1 MKIYSNH
8 LSKSDPRLA
17 KQELKLFL
25 QNYIFLDYDGFTFIL
40 FYFILKLFFTFPVT
54 LVEIIVDCLVY
65 IHLCKIIYIEKKS
78 QFDFVWL
85 LFI

>member
-40 FYFILKLFFTFPVT
+40 FYFILFYF
-54 LVEIIVDCLVY
+54 EIISLP
-65 IHLCKIIYIEKKS
+65 S
-78 QFDFVWL
+78 QL
-85 LFI
+85 L

>member
-25 QNYIFLDYDGFTFIL
+25 QTIYSWTMMVLLLFYFIL
-40 FYFILKLFFTFPVT
+40 FYF
-54 LVEIIVDCLVY
+54 EIISLP
-65 IHLCKIIYIEKKS
+65 S
-78 QFDFVWL
+78 QL
-85 LFI
+85 L

>member
-1 MKIYSNH
+1 M
-8 LSKSDPRLA
+8 SKSDPCLA

-40 FYFILKLFFTFPVT
+40 FCYFILKLFPVT